1 MIKGTITKGIGGF
14 YEVKTKQ
21 GVYSCKGRGLFR
33 KDQNIL
39 FVGDEVLIE
48 ENETGLGVINEILP
62 RKNLFIRP
70 PVANIEQMIVIMSL
84 AKPEPNYV
92 ILDKFLV
99 MAEKNQV
106 NCVIGFNKIDLASPE
121 MRTYAESIYA
131 NIYPTVFLNAKTG
144 EGLVEL
150 KKLLIDKKNVFAG
163 PSGVGKS
170 TLMNKIQENLALET
184 GKISL
189 KTSRGKHTT
198 RHVELY
204 DMDFGGMI
212 FDTPGFTSFE
222 VLTVSEEELQLMYPE
237 FAKYFGR
244 CRFKSCRHINEPD
257 CAIKDAAADGRI
269 HASRYQSYMNQYTEI
284 QEKKRY

>member
-1 MIKGTITKGIGGF
+1 MIKGTITRGIGGF
-14 YEVKTKQ
+14 YEVKTQQ
-21 GVYSCKGRGLFR
+21 GVYTCKGRGLFR

-70 PVANIEQMIVIMSL
+70 PVANIEQMIIIMSL

-106 NCVIGFNKIDLASPE
+106 NSVIGFNKIDLASPE
-121 MRTYAESIYA
+121 MRNYAESIYA
-131 NIYPTVFLNAKTG
+131 NLYPTVFLNAKTG
-144 EGLVEL
+144 EGLEEL
-150 KKLLIDKKNVFAG
+150 KTLLFDKKNVFAG

-184 GKISL
+184 GKISV

-237 FAKYFGR
+237 FAKYFGS

-257 CAIKDAAADGRI
+257 CAIKDAVTDGRI
-269 HASRYQSYMNQYTEI
+269 HASRYQSYMNQYIEI